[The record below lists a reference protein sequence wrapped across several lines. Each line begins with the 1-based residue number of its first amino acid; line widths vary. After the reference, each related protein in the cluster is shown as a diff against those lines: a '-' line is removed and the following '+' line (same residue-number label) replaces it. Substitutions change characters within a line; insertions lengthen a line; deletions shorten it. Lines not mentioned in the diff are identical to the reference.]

1 MYSIIIPTMWGGT
14 EIEAMLPLLEKHSLV
29 GEILL
34 INNSIARTPNW
45 YKLGKWIKIK
55 QYNPPDNIGVNPAW
69 NLGVRESKNDKICLL
84 SDDVEF
90 PVDVLEFL
98 YDKLSSEQGCVG
110 PLKTNI
116 NVSASVPYK
125 LDQFN
130 KLVPAMRMRG
140 QYGCM
145 MFLNKEN
152 WVPIPEEFKIFY
164 GDNWIFMNHVLKK
177 KQPRFLLNNRIRTL
191 VGSTSG
197 DPAFEPQAQRE
208 IAAWTAAYGNSIQF
222 TYEEEP

>member
-45 YKLGKWIKIK
+45 YKLGKWTKIQ

-69 NLGVRESKNDKICLL
+69 NIGVGSAENDRILLL

-90 PVDVLEFL
+90 SVDVLEFL
-98 YDKLSSEQGCVG
+98 YDKLSPKQGCVG
-110 PLKTNI
+110 PLNV
-116 NVSASVPYK
+116 NVSASVPYE
-125 LDQFN
+125 
-130 KLVPAMRMRG
+130 LVPALRMRG

-145 MFLNKEN
+145 LFLNKKN
-152 WVPIPEEFKIFY
+152 WVPIPKDYVIYY
-164 GDNWIFMNHVLKK
+164 GDNWVFMNHVLKR
-177 KQPRFLLNNRIRTL
+177 KQPRFLVNNRMRTS
-191 VGSTSG
+191 VMSTSAH
-197 DPAFEPQAQRE
+197 PVFQPQAQRE
-208 IAAWTAAYGNSIQF
+208 HAAWAAAYGNSIQF
-222 TYEEEP
+222 TCEP